1 MVVILHGEVT
11 FLDYFY
17 PFVVVEVIRFFVDL
31 CVPILIDDWLDVH
44 FFYMVGDV
52 RIVAF
57 AHHAVDLLLHLGL
70 FRLLEEV
77 TRGKIVFC
85 PDFELLFTAG
95 VVIDSLDGPLRR
107 KVRGVNVLYI
117 IRSLYCAPSFDLS

>member
-70 FRLLEEV
+70 LRLFEEV

-85 PDFELLFTAG
+85 PDFELLFAAG